1 MKLLIKHNNIN
12 MSKQQLDTLWS
23 RLQYLDQ
30 QITKSKA
37 EDKSITEKDLIIDKQ
52 IYTSN
57 CEISM
62 MNSKKYE
69 LGNALAIEQKKGNQ
83 LDDQITKELSFNEA
97 ITKLLGQYEE
107 YNPISQN
114 GFDPQLMGGLT
125 LEEQDEQ
132 LATLINQS
140 IN

>member
-23 RLQYLDQ
+23 RFQYLDQ

-37 EDKSITEKDLIIDKQ
+37 EDKSITEKDLIIKNQ
-52 IYTSN
+52 INALDSK
-57 CEISM
+57 ISM
-62 MNSKKYE
+62 MNSKNQE
-69 LGNALAIEQKKGNQ
+69 LKKSLTTEQKKGDQ

-132 LATLINQS
+132 LATLINQL
-140 IN
+140 N